1 MTRSTR
7 MFEIIQILRQASRP
21 VTAQAIADQLE
32 VTKRTVYRDVAALQ
46 AMSVPVEGEAGIGYV
61 MRSGF
66 DLPPLMFTSDEVE
79 ALFVGAALLQRT
91 GDAGLQRAARSATG
105 KIAAAL
111 PDGRAPQVPH
121 HVSGWTTIAP
131 SSTADS
137 LRAHIRSGAELQIT
151 YDDLSDRRSQRTI
164 LPLAMI
170 YFTDAVLLAA
180 WCGLRQDFRHFRI
193 DRIADYT
200 PTGGHYPDRCQR
212 LRFEW
217 ERSDPMRDYDMAARG

>member
-7 MFEIIQILRQASRP
+7 MFEIIQILRQAPRP

-32 VTKRTVYRDVAALQ
+32 VTKRTVYRDISSLQ
-46 AMSVPVEGEAGIGYV
+46 AMSVPIEGEAGIGYV
-61 MRSGF
+61 MRAGF
-66 DLPPLMFTSDEVE
+66 DLPPLMFTAQEVE

-91 GDAGLQRAARSATG
+91 GDAGLQKAARSATG

-111 PDGRAPQVPH
+111 PDGRRPHVPH
-121 HVSGWTTIAP
+121 HVSAWTTIAP
-131 SSTADS
+131 SPLADT
-137 LRAHIRSGAELQIT
+137 LRDHIRTGAELRIT
-151 YDDLSDRRSQRTI
+151 YDALSDQRSTRTI

-193 DRIADYT
+193 DRITDCTA
-200 PTGGHYPDRCQR
+200 TGAQYPERCQR
-212 LRFEW
+212 LRFDW
-217 ERSDPMRDYDMAARG
+217 ERSDPMRDYAMAARD

>member
-21 VTAQAIADQLE
+21 VTAETIAAQLE

-46 AMSVPVEGEAGIGYV
+46 AMSVPIEGEAGVGYV
-61 MRSGF
+61 MRAGF
-66 DLPPLMFTSDEVE
+66 DLPPLMFTSEEVE

-91 GDAGLQRAARSATG
+91 GDAGLQKAARSATG

-111 PDGRAPQVPH
+111 PGGQPPQVPL
-121 HVSGWTTIAP
+121 HVSAWTTITP
-131 SSTADS
+131 SDLADT
-137 LRAHIRSGAELQIT
+137 LRAHIRSSAELRIS
-151 YDDLSDRRSQRTI
+151 YDDLSDLHSTRTI

-180 WCGLRQDFRHFRI
+180 WCDLRQDFRHFRI
-193 DRIADYT
+193 DRIAECA
-200 PTGGHYPDRCQR
+200 PTGEHYPDRCQR
-212 LRFEW
+212 LRFDW
-217 ERSDPMRDYDMAARG
+217 ERSDPMRDYAMASRD

>member
-1 MTRSTR
+1 

-21 VTAQAIADQLE
+21 VTAETIAAQLE

-46 AMSVPVEGEAGIGYV
+46 AMSVPIEGEAGVGYV
-61 MRSGF
+61 MRAGF
-66 DLPPLMFTSDEVE
+66 DLPPLMFTSEEVE

-91 GDAGLQRAARSATG
+91 GDAGLQKAARSATG

-111 PDGRAPQVPH
+111 PGGQPPQVPL
-121 HVSGWTTIAP
+121 HVSAWTTITP
-131 SSTADS
+131 NDLADT
-137 LRAHIRSGAELQIT
+137 LRAHIRSSAELQIS
-151 YDDLSDRRSQRTI
+151 YDDLSDLHSTRTI

-193 DRIADYT
+193 DRIAECA
-200 PTGGHYPDRCQR
+200 PTGEHYPDRCRR
-212 LRFEW
+212 LRFDW
-217 ERSDPMRDYDMAARG
+217 ERSDPMRDYAMASRD